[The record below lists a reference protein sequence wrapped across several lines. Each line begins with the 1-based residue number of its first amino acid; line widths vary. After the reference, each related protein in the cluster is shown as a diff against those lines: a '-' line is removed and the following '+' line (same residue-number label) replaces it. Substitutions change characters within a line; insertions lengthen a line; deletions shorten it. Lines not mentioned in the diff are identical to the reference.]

1 MPRQYEVDVPYVL
14 DPNLQMLCQIMAGL
28 EGLSDGRLP
37 YYVTGTP
44 EENPLY
50 CPEPRADGRTGT
62 GAVEVLSASSARKC
76 DLSLKC
82 NRLLKQVSALV
93 EDALGEWRDQCEEN

>member
-1 MPRQYEVDVPYVL
+1 MPRKFEVDVAYVL

-44 EENPLY
+44 EENELY
-50 CPEPRADGRTGT
+50 LSEPRADGRTGT
-62 GAVEVLSASSARKC
+62 GAMEILSAARTRKC
-76 DLSLKC
+76 DLSLKAR
-82 NRLLKQVSALV
+82 RLLRQCEALI
-93 EDALGEWRDQCEEN
+93 EDALSEWRDQCEDD